1 MLLGRKK
8 IVERDEMGM
17 APTLDEG
24 IEDLEGMMEEM
35 QAEKASERRVMSGG
49 NLYPH
54 WLVVGDSHAYR
65 LRRPNDWLTACSSC

>member
-35 QAEKASERRVMSGG
+35 RAEKASERRDDERWQ
-49 NLYPH
+49 LLPA
-54 WLVVGDSHAYR
+54 LAR
-65 LRRPNDWLTACSSC
+65 CR